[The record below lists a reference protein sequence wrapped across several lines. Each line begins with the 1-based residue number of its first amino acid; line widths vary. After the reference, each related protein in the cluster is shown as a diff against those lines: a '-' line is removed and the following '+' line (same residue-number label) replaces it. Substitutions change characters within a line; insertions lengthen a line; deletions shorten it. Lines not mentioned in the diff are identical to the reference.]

1 MVVNCDNFLFCS
13 FRSSVMQR
21 RIVHEACAGPQVHLC
36 IPFLTSMFIH
46 IRVQISENREMN
58 MLAKALNIDKSCL
71 YR

>member
-1 MVVNCDNFLFCS
+1 
-13 FRSSVMQR
+13 MQR